1 MQPTFNESEIRS
13 AERLLE
19 KALESPDPTAWV
31 YHYTEDAMFVGPGS
45 PAVQGREALLQM
57 ARAMTPLSSVSIKAL
72 QTGGS
77 GNMAYT
83 YGEAAWVNGR
93 PPKAG
98 ATTNVRLVIIWR
110 KEADGQWR
118 VAVELLNAASTAK

>member
-1 MQPTFNESEIRS
+1 MQTTFNESEIRG

-57 ARAMTPLSSVSIKAL
+57 ARAMRPLSSVTITAL
-72 QTGGS
+72 RTEGS
-77 GNMAYT
+77 ENLAYT
-83 YGEAAWVNGR
+83 YGDATWVTGR
-93 PPKAG
+93 PPNTG
-98 ATTNVRLVIIWR
+98 ATTNLRFVIIWR

-118 VAVELLNAASTAK
+118 VALELLNQAPTPG